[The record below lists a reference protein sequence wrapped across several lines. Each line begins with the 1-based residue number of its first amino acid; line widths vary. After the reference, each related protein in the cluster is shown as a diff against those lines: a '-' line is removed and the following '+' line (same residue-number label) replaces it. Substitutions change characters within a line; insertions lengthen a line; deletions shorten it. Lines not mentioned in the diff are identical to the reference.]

1 MGNITSPGSQHERF
15 TKWARKQKIRINGV
29 GPAQVS
35 GRGLGIIAQRRIEAG
50 EELVKVPASA
60 LLTMNSIPRNFR
72 LAHGDISVHGLLAS
86 FLAFGAAELSP
97 YTLWRETWPSPQ
109 ELEDSMPILWP
120 SNWKTAHVR
129 RNSGTVFPSPVWA
142 LPPAIGGHWG
152 SWEML
157 SHTDSSSGLL
167 RQQER
172 RLQED
177 WANASKV
184 FPGET
189 LEKYRYYWL
198 LVNTRSFYYDLP
210 GAEYHQARQD
220 RMVLCPFIDYFNHQD
235 HGVSIYSIQR

>member
-1 MGNITSPGSQHERF
+1 
-15 TKWARKQKIRINGV
+15 
-29 GPAQVS
+29 
-35 GRGLGIIAQRRIEAG
+35 
-50 EELVKVPASA
+50 
-60 LLTMNSIPRNFR
+60 MNSIPRNFR
-72 LAHGDISVHGLLAS
+72 LAHEDISVHGLLAS

-120 SNWKTAHVR
+120 SNWKTAHVHQ
-129 RNSGTVFPSPVWA
+129 SFGTVFQNQVWA
-142 LPPAIGGHWG
+142 LPPAIGGRWG
-152 SWEML
+152 SWKML

-167 RQQER
+167 CQQER

-177 WANASKV
+177 WENASKV

-198 LVNTRSFYYDLP
+198 LVNTRSFYYDLS

-235 HGVSIYSIQR
+235 HGVSIYSIQS